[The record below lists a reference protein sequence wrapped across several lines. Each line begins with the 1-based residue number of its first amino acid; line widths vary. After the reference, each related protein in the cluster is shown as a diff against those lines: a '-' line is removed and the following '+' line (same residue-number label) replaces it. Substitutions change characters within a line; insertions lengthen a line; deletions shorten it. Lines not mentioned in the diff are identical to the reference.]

1 MSNFYDNLPRP
12 FISLAPMEDV
22 TDVVFRQVI
31 ARAGRPDLFYTEFT
45 NTDSFIS
52 PLGKHSALR
61 RLQFLPSEQPI
72 VAQIWGSKPESFA
85 KTIPE
90 LQAMGY
96 QAVDINMGCPDKAVV
111 KSGGG
116 SDLIRHPELAG
127 EIIRAA
133 KQAGLP
139 LSVKTRLGFSRVDEW
154 RDWLGF
160 LLQQDLELLTVH
172 LRTRKEMSKVGA
184 HFELIPEIVALRDQ
198 LAPQTKLAIN
208 GDILNRAQALELAD
222 RHNLDGVMIGRGV
235 FQNPFC
241 FTDKTPTRVDLLD
254 LLKLHLDLF
263 DQYNTD
269 GSKKF
274 APLKK
279 FFKIYLRDF
288 DGAKD
293 LRARLM
299 LTNSTAEVRQILADF
314 KAGKLTKL
322 STKQIDQLLED

>member
-1 MSNFYDNLPRP
+1 MSNFYQNLPRP

-22 TDVVFRQVI
+22 TDVVFRQVV

-45 NTDSFIS
+45 NTDSFVS

-72 VAQIWGSKPESFA
+72 VAQIWGSKLESFA

-90 LQAMGY
+90 LKAMGY

-116 SDLIRHPELAG
+116 SALIRNPELAG
-127 EIIRAA
+127 EIIRVA
-133 KQAGLP
+133 KQAGLS

-154 RDWLGF
+154 RDWLSF

-172 LRTRKEMSKVGA
+172 LRTRKEMSKVEA
-184 HFELIPEIVALRDQ
+184 HFELIPEIIALRDQ
-198 LAPQTKLAIN
+198 IAPQTRLAIN
-208 GDILNRAQALELAD
+208 GDILNRTQALELANK
-222 RHNLDGVMIGRGV
+222 HNLDGVMIGRGV

-241 FTDKTPTRVDLLD
+241 FTDKIPTQNELLD

-263 DQYNTD
+263 DKHNTD
-269 GSKKF
+269 GAKKF

-299 LTNSTAEVRQILADF
+299 LTDSTAEVRQILADF
-314 KAGKLTKL
+314 EAGKLTKL
-322 STKQIDQLLED
+322 SAEQINQLLED

>member
-1 MSNFYDNLPRP
+1 MSNFYQSLPRP

-22 TDVVFRQVI
+22 TDVVFRQVV

-45 NTDSFIS
+45 NTDSFVS

-85 KTIPE
+85 NTIPE
-90 LQAMGY
+90 LKAMGY

-116 SDLIRHPELAG
+116 SALIRNPELAG
-127 EIIRAA
+127 EIIRVA

-154 RDWLGF
+154 RDWLSF

-172 LRTRKEMSKVGA
+172 LRTRKEMSRVEA
-184 HFELIPEIVALRDQ
+184 HFELIPAIIALRDQ
-198 LAPQTKLAIN
+198 IAPQTRLAIN
-208 GDILNRAQALELAD
+208 GDVLNRTQALELA
-222 RHNLDGVMIGRGV
+222 HQYNLDGVMIGRGV

-241 FTDKTPTRVDLLD
+241 FTDKIPTQNELLD
-254 LLKLHLDLF
+254 LLKLHLNLF
-263 DQYNTD
+263 DKHNTD
-269 GSKKF
+269 GAKKF

-299 LTNSTAEVRQILADF
+299 LTDSTAEVRQILADF
-314 KAGKLTKL
+314 EAGKLARL
-322 STKQIDQLLED
+322 STEQINQLLED

>member
-1 MSNFYDNLPRP
+1 MSNFYDQLPKP

-45 NTDSFIS
+45 NTDSFVS
-52 PLGKHSALR
+52 QLGKHSALR

-85 KTIPE
+85 QTIPE
-90 LQAMGY
+90 LKQMGY

-127 EIIRAA
+127 EIIRVA

-139 LSVKTRLGFSRVDEW
+139 LSIKTRLGFSRVEEW
-154 RDWLGF
+154 RDWLSF
-160 LLQQDLELLTVH
+160 LLKQDIEVLTVH

-198 LAPQTKLAIN
+198 LAPQTKLVIN
-208 GDILNRAQALELAD
+208 GDILNRAEALELA
-222 RHNLDGVMIGRGV
+222 RHHQLDGVMIGRGV

-241 FTDKTPTRVDLLD
+241 FTDKVPTQADLLD

-263 DQYNTD
+263 DQHNTD
-269 GSKKF
+269 GAKKF

-299 LTNSTAEVRQILADF
+299 LTNSTVEVRQILTDF
-314 KAGKLTKL
+314 EAGKLTKL
-322 STKQIDQLLED
+322 SAEQIDQLLAD

>member
-1 MSNFYDNLPRP
+1 MSNFYDQLPKP

-45 NTDSFIS
+45 NTDSFVS

-72 VAQIWGSKPESFA
+72 IAQIWGSKPESFA
-85 KTIPE
+85 QTIPE
-90 LQAMGY
+90 LKQMGY

-127 EIIRAA
+127 EIIRVA

-139 LSVKTRLGFSRVDEW
+139 LSIKTRLGFSRVEEW
-154 RDWLGF
+154 RDWLSF
-160 LLQQDLELLTVH
+160 LLKQDIEVLTVH

-198 LAPQTKLAIN
+198 LAPQTKLVIN
-208 GDILNRAQALELAD
+208 GDILNRAEALELA
-222 RHNLDGVMIGRGV
+222 RQHQLDGVMIGRGV

-241 FTDKTPTRVDLLD
+241 FTDKVPTQADLLN

-263 DQYNTD
+263 DQHNTD
-269 GSKKF
+269 GAKKF

-299 LTNSTAEVRQILADF
+299 LTNSTAEVRQILTDF
-314 KAGKLTKL
+314 EAGKLTKL
-322 STKQIDQLLED
+322 SAEQIDQLLAE

>member
-1 MSNFYDNLPRP
+1 MSNFYQSLPRP

-22 TDVVFRQVI
+22 TDVVFRQVV

-45 NTDSFIS
+45 NTDSFVS

-85 KTIPE
+85 NTIPE
-90 LQAMGY
+90 LKAMGY

-116 SDLIRHPELAG
+116 SALIRNPELAG
-127 EIIRAA
+127 EIIRVA

-154 RDWLGF
+154 RDWLSF

-172 LRTRKEMSKVGA
+172 LRTRKEMSRVEA
-184 HFELIPEIVALRDQ
+184 HFELIPAIIALRDQ
-198 LAPQTKLAIN
+198 IAPQTRLAIN
-208 GDILNRAQALELAD
+208 GDVLNRTQALELA
-222 RHNLDGVMIGRGV
+222 HQYNLDGVMIGRGV

-241 FTDKTPTRVDLLD
+241 FTDKIPTQNELLD

-263 DQYNTD
+263 DKHNTD
-269 GSKKF
+269 GAKKF

-299 LTNSTAEVRQILADF
+299 LTDSTAEVRQILADF
-314 KAGKLTKL
+314 EAGRLARL
-322 STKQIDQLLED
+322 SAEQINQLLED

>member
-1 MSNFYDNLPRP
+1 MSNFYQSLPHP

-22 TDVVFRQVI
+22 TDVVFRQVV

-45 NTDSFIS
+45 NTDSFVS

-90 LQAMGY
+90 LKAMGY

-116 SDLIRHPELAG
+116 SALIRNPELAG
-127 EIIRAA
+127 EIIRVA

-154 RDWLGF
+154 LDWLSF

-172 LRTRKEMSKVGA
+172 LRTRKEMSKVEA
-184 HFELIPEIVALRDQ
+184 HFELIPEIIALRDQ
-198 LAPQTKLAIN
+198 IAPQTRLAIN
-208 GDILNRAQALELAD
+208 GDVLNRTQALELTNK
-222 RHNLDGVMIGRGV
+222 HNLDGVMIGRGV

-241 FTDKTPTRVDLLD
+241 FTDKTPTQNELLD

-263 DQYNTD
+263 DQHNID
-269 GSKKF
+269 GAKKF

-299 LTNSTAEVRQILADF
+299 LTDSTAEVRQILADF
-314 KAGKLTKL
+314 EAGKLARL
-322 STKQIDQLLED
+322 SAEQIDQLLED

>member
-1 MSNFYDNLPRP
+1 MSNFYDNLPHP
-12 FISLAPMEDV
+12 FVSLAPMEDV
-22 TDVVFRQVI
+22 TDVMFRQVI

-45 NTDSFIS
+45 NTDSFVN

-85 KTIPE
+85 QTIPE
-90 LQAMGY
+90 LKQMGY

-127 EIIRAA
+127 EIIRVA

-139 LSVKTRLGFSRVDEW
+139 LSIKTRLGFSRVEEW
-154 RDWLGF
+154 RDWLSF
-160 LLQQDLELLTVH
+160 LLKQDIEVLTVH

-184 HFELIPEIVALRDQ
+184 HFELIPKIVALRDQ
-198 LAPQTKLAIN
+198 LAPQTKLVIN
-208 GDILNRAQALELAD
+208 GDILNRAEALELA
-222 RHNLDGVMIGRGV
+222 RQHQLDGVMIGRGV

-241 FTDKTPTRVDLLD
+241 FTDKVPTQADLLD

-263 DQYNTD
+263 DQHNTD
-269 GSKKF
+269 GTKKF

-299 LTNSTAEVRQILADF
+299 LTNSTAEVRQILTDF
-314 KAGKLTKL
+314 EAGKLAKL
-322 STKQIDQLLED
+322 SAEQIDQLLAE

>member
-1 MSNFYDNLPRP
+1 MSNFYQNLPRP

-45 NTDSFIS
+45 NTDSFVS

-85 KTIPE
+85 NTIPE
-90 LQAMGY
+90 LKAMGY

-116 SDLIRHPELAG
+116 SALIRNLELAG
-127 EIIRAA
+127 EIIRVA

-154 RDWLGF
+154 RDWLSF

-172 LRTRKEMSKVGA
+172 LRTRKEMSRVEA
-184 HFELIPEIVALRDQ
+184 HFELIPAIIALRDQ
-198 LAPQTKLAIN
+198 IAPQTRLAIN
-208 GDILNRAQALELAD
+208 GDVLNRTQALELA
-222 RHNLDGVMIGRGV
+222 HQYNLDGVMIGRGV

-241 FTDKTPTRVDLLD
+241 FTDKIPTQNELLD

-263 DQYNTD
+263 DKHNTD
-269 GSKKF
+269 GAKKF

-314 KAGKLTKL
+314 EAGKLARL
-322 STKQIDQLLED
+322 SAEQINQLLED

>member
-1 MSNFYDNLPRP
+1 MSNFYQNLPRP

-22 TDVVFRQVI
+22 TDVVFRQVV

-45 NTDSFIS
+45 NTDSFVS

-90 LQAMGY
+90 LKAMGY

-116 SDLIRHPELAG
+116 SALIRNLELAG
-127 EIIRAA
+127 EIIRVA

-154 RDWLGF
+154 RDWLSF

-172 LRTRKEMSKVGA
+172 LRTRKEMSKVEA
-184 HFELIPEIVALRDQ
+184 HFELIPEIIALRDQ
-198 LAPQTKLAIN
+198 IAPQTKLAIN
-208 GDILNRAQALELAD
+208 GDILNRAQALELANK
-222 RHNLDGVMIGRGV
+222 HNLDGVMIGRGV

-241 FTDKTPTRVDLLD
+241 FTDKIPTQNELLD

-263 DQYNTD
+263 DQHNTD
-269 GSKKF
+269 GAKKF

-299 LTNSTAEVRQILADF
+299 LTDSTAEVRQILADCE
-314 KAGKLTKL
+314 AGKLTKL
-322 STKQIDQLLED
+322 SAEQINQLLED

>member
-1 MSNFYDNLPRP
+1 MSNFYQNLPRP

-22 TDVVFRQVI
+22 TDVVFRQVV

-45 NTDSFIS
+45 NTDSFVS

-61 RLQFLPSEQPI
+61 RLQFLPNEQPI

-90 LQAMGY
+90 LKAMGY
-96 QAVDINMGCPDKAVV
+96 QAVDINMGCPDKAVI

-116 SDLIRHPELAG
+116 SALIRNPELAG
-127 EIIRAA
+127 DIIRVT

-154 RDWLGF
+154 RAWLSF
-160 LLQQDLELLTVH
+160 LLQQDLELLTIH
-172 LRTRKEMSKVGA
+172 LRTRKEMSKVEA
-184 HFELIPEIVALRDQ
+184 HFELIPEIIALRDQ
-198 LAPQTKLAIN
+198 IAPQTRLAIN
-208 GDILNRAQALELAD
+208 GDVLNRAQALELANK
-222 RHNLDGVMIGRGV
+222 HNLDGVMIGRGV

-241 FTDKTPTRVDLLD
+241 FTDKIPTQNKLLD

-263 DQYNTD
+263 DQHNTD
-269 GSKKF
+269 DAKKF

-314 KAGKLTKL
+314 EAGKLARL
-322 STKQIDQLLED
+322 STEQINQLLED

>member
-1 MSNFYDNLPRP
+1 MSNFYDQLPKP

-31 ARAGRPDLFYTEFT
+31 THAGRPDLFYTEFT
-45 NTDSFIS
+45 NTDSFVS

-61 RLQFLPSEQPI
+61 RLQFLPKEQPI

-85 KTIPE
+85 QTIPE
-90 LQAMGY
+90 LKKMGY

-116 SDLIRHPELAG
+116 SDLIRNPELAAK
-127 EIIRAA
+127 IIHIA

-139 LSVKTRLGFSRVDEW
+139 ISVKTRLGFSRVEEW
-154 RDWLGF
+154 QDWISF
-160 LLQQDLELLTVH
+160 LLQQDLPVLTVH
-172 LRTRKEMSKVGA
+172 LRTRKEMSKVDA
-184 HFELIPEIVALRDQ
+184 HFELIPELVALRDQ
-198 LAPQTKLAIN
+198 LAPQTKLVIN
-208 GDILNRAQALELAD
+208 GDVLNRTQALELAHQ
-222 RHNLDGVMIGRGV
+222 HNLDGVMIGRGV

-241 FTDKTPTRVDLLD
+241 FTDKTPTRADLLD

-263 DQYNTD
+263 DQHNAD
-269 GSKKF
+269 GVKKF

-293 LRARLM
+293 LRAQLM
-299 LTNSTAEVRQILADF
+299 LTSSITEVRQILAKF
-314 KAGKLTKL
+314 EAGELPRL
-322 STKQIDQLLED
+322 SDQQVDQLLED